1 MKKKRLIAKKKTSH
15 YEVDQS
21 GKVEQTNKITIV
33 PFSNDKNSSIS
44 LSSSD
49 KRNLESI
56 YRQAGKGKI
65 FPIQVFTAL
74 VYLLIEKYSLED
86 RIIVIDTEYPGHA
99 NLIRSYVVQLA
110 NKLKKIE
117 LLAENLRFE
126 QVGKSSNAHLTAYSS
141 FKKKRGDKKASA
153 KDILACVLLY
163 EK

>member
-1 MKKKRLIAKKKTSH
+1 MKKKKLAVKKTTSH
-15 YEVDQS
+15 YEIDQS

-33 PFSNDKNSSIS
+33 AFSNDKNGSIS

-49 KRNLESI
+49 KRNLEAI

-65 FPIQVFTAL
+65 FPIQVFAAL
-74 VYLLIEKYSLED
+74 VYLLIEKYALEE
-86 RIIVIDTEYPGHA
+86 RVIVIDTEYPGHA

-110 NKLKKIE
+110 NKLKKID
-117 LLAENLRFE
+117 LLAENIRFE
-126 QVGKSSNAHLTAYSS
+126 QVGKSSNAHSVAYNS
-141 FKKKRGDKKASA
+141 FKKKRRDKKASA